1 MIVRL
6 LRFYM
11 IAVALL
17 LLCFPL
23 ACSQMPPVNND
34 QYPEQEGERMPDKV
48 IETDEGF
55 PPS

>member
-23 ACSQMPPVNND
+23 ACSQMQPVNND